1 MLEIILP
8 AVTKLIESL
17 VLYIPKLFFAVTV
30 LVLGFKSQSFFDKWL
45 TKFFDTHDYDESL
58 EKFAQSLFRIVY
70 KIAVILM
77 AISIAGIQTTSIV
90 AAIGAAGFAVGL
102 ALQGS
107 MSNFA
112 SGILIL
118 TLKPIKVGE
127 YIEVNGFT
135 GTVHKIEIF
144 NTTLL
149 TIDNK
154 VVIIPNS
161 DLTSNVLI
169 NYSRQRVRRVDLDI
183 GVGYDSDIQK
193 VKDIVSKVI
202 DNQGELVVENEER
215 ESFIRVSELGD
226 SAIIFTVRAWCK
238 SKDYL
243 SLKHNLLEQIKEA
256 FDKEKI
262 DIPYQ
267 TFTIKK

>member
-1 MLEIILP
+1 MLEIIIP
-8 AVTKLIESL
+8 AVSKLTESL
-17 VLYIPKLFFAVTV
+17 VLYIPKLFFAISI
-30 LVLGFKSQSFFDKWL
+30 LVLGFKFQSFIDKWL
-45 TKFFDTHDYDESL
+45 TTFFDTHDYDESL

-77 AISIAGIQTTSIV
+77 AVSIAGIHTTSIV

-135 GTVHKIEIF
+135 GTVHRIEIF

-161 DLTSNVLI
+161 NLTSNILI
-169 NYSRQRVRRVDLDI
+169 NYSRQRVRRVDLNI

-202 DNQGELVVENEER
+202 GGQGDLVIENEER

-226 SAIIFTVRAWCK
+226 SAIIFTIRVWCK